1 MKTMA
6 EDHLPSETTELSSG
20 TALDQP
26 VVDMV
31 GEGSGTS
38 RMEAAE
44 SAFERRLSEFVLGY
58 GLSVRE
64 AQAVILEDMGY
75 GQQESADI
83 LSEIH
88 GKEFRR
94 QNINTYLRRAHLK
107 MNLAETEPD
116 ETEE

>member
-1 MKTMA
+1 MA
-6 EDHLPSETTELSSG
+6 EDHIPSEATELSSG
-20 TALDQP
+20 TALDRP
-26 VVDMV
+26 VEDMV

-38 RMEAAE
+38 KLEAVENAL
-44 SAFERRLSEFVLGY
+44 ERRLSEFVLGY

-83 LSEIH
+83 LSEIL
-88 GKEFRR
+88 GKTFRR

>member
-1 MKTMA
+1 MEGVT
-6 EDHLPSETTELSSG
+6 G
-20 TALDQP
+20 
-26 VVDMV
+26 
-31 GEGSGTS
+31 GSGKS
-38 RMEAAE
+38 KVEAAE

-83 LSEIH
+83 LSEIL
-88 GKEFRR
+88 GGTFRR

-107 MNLAETEPD
+107 MNLSEVEPE